1 MVSITREP
9 VTSTTLRQ
17 HASVSIAFTVST
29 VFDIAVVDHGLD
41 RWRLTE
47 RPVAPYVKDY
57 DACEPPTFTER
68 WDTRAWVLLSAFH
81 DGQHVGGAVVA
92 FRTPGLRLLEGR
104 DDLAVLLDIRVEARL
119 RGRGVGSE
127 LFVAARAWAQEQG
140 CRHLKIETQ
149 NINVPACRFYAR
161 QGCELRAIQPHAYP
175 ELPDEVQ
182 LLWYSDL

>member
-1 MVSITREP
+1 
-9 VTSTTLRQ
+9 
-17 HASVSIAFTVST
+17 
-29 VFDIAVVDHGLD
+29 
-41 RWRLTE
+41 
-47 RPVAPYVKDY
+47 
-57 DACEPPTFTER
+57 
-68 WDTRAWVLLSAFH
+68 LLSAFH
-81 DGQHVGGAVVA
+81 YGQYVGGAVVA
-92 FRTPGLRLLEGR
+92 FRTAGLRLLEGR

-175 ELPDEVQ
+175 KLPDEVQ
-182 LLWYSDL
+182 LLWYADL